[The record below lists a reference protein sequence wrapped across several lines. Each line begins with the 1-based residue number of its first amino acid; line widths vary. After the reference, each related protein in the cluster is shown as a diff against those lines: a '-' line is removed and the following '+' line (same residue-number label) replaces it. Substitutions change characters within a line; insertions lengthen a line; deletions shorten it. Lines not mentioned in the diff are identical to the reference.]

1 MRSALQNRIAFYR
14 MLPVNGIR
22 RDWKLELRGKRSF
35 THGAV
40 IESDS
45 FRRVQ
50 IRLAKANILDT
61 SLHEK
66 KNLSL

>member
-22 RDWKLELRGKRSF
+22 RDWKLELREKRSF
-35 THGAV
+35 TLGRSGFG

-45 FRRVQ
+45 FRWVEAHC
-50 IRLAKANILDT
+50 AKAHILDT
-61 SLHEK
+61 S
-66 KNLSL
+66 ST